1 MQKSHTFKYAALGL
15 VTALGIALTPSG
27 HAQRTYRSNLSVGA
41 RAGVTMSNVS
51 FMPKVP
57 ESMLMG
63 WTVGAVVRY
72 TEEKHVGVIG
82 EINISQRGWKESY
95 DPGQDFSFSRSL
107 TYINIPVMTHIYFG
121 PKKFNCIINL
131 GPEIAFMIA
140 NSAKANFDYNNIN
153 GVKGYPVNSRETAQM
168 TMPIKNKIDYGIT
181 AGIGAEWKINPRN
194 SVLIEARYYFGL
206 GNLFDSDKKA
216 VFSSSRPSS
225 IEVTAGYMFRIK

>member
-1 MQKSHTFKYAALGL
+1 MQTSHSVKSITL
-15 VTALGIALTPSG
+15 VLIALCAMVAAPSAT
-27 HAQRTYRSNLSVGA
+27 AQRTYRSNLSVGG

-72 TEEKHVGVIG
+72 TEEKHVGVVG

-153 GVKGYPVNSRETAQM
+153 SVKGYPVNSRETAQM

-181 AGIGAEWKINPRN
+181 AGIGGEWKINPRN

-206 GNLFDSDKKA
+206 GNLFESDKKA
-216 VFSSSRPSS
+216 TFSSSRPSS

>member
-1 MQKSHTFKYAALGL
+1 M
-15 VTALGIALTPSG
+15 VTIAIMSMAVTPHAS
-27 HAQRTYRSNLSVGA
+27 AQRTYRSNLSIGG
-41 RAGVTMSNVS
+41 RAGITMSSVS

-57 ESMLMG
+57 ESMLTG
-63 WTVGAVVRY
+63 WTVGAAIRY

-107 TYINIPVMTHIYFG
+107 TYISIPVMTHIYFG

-131 GPEIAFMIA
+131 GPEVAFMIA
-140 NSAKANFDYNNIN
+140 NSAKANFDYNNVAN
-153 GVKGYPVNSRETAQM
+153 VKGYPVNTRETAQM

-181 AGIGAEWKINPRN
+181 AGIGGEWKINPRH

-206 GNLFDSDKKA
+206 GNIFASDKKDI
-216 VFSSSRPSS
+216 FSSSRPSS

>member
-1 MQKSHTFKYAALGL
+1 MMATIAIMSMA
-15 VTALGIALTPSG
+15 VTPHAS
-27 HAQRTYRSNLSVGA
+27 AQRTYRSNLSVGG
-41 RAGVTMSNVS
+41 RAGITMSNVS

-57 ESMLMG
+57 ESMLTG
-63 WTVGAVVRY
+63 WTVGAAIRY

-107 TYINIPVMTHIYFG
+107 TYISIPVMTHIYFG

-131 GPEIAFMIA
+131 GPEVAFMIA
-140 NSAKANFDYNNIN
+140 NSAKANFDYNNVAN
-153 GVKGYPVNSRETAQM
+153 VKGYPVNTRETAQM

-181 AGIGAEWKINPRN
+181 AGIGGEWKINPRH

-206 GNLFDSDKKA
+206 GNIFASDKKDI
-216 VFSSSRPSS
+216 FSSSRPSS